1 MNETLSQPPLQA
13 QQPITRKVS
22 VLVGLGIFLF
32 PLIFA
37 WFTLRAGHSTL
48 SRVVSFIWLALSI
61 IFVFATP
68 DSSSST
74 ASQNEPSA
82 LVSST
87 EQAQDAPVEQQAPA
101 AIQISARELH
111 QHYEANEVAADRNF
125 KGQVIEISGSVQ
137 SIDSGLGDGAN
148 VPFNVGDEYGLASV
162 TASGDTN
169 FDNYAA
175 SLSKGQ
181 QITLRCVGAGE
192 VIGQPFLNNCQSI

>member
-22 VLVGLGIFLF
+22 FLLGLGIFLF

-101 AIQISARELH
+101 DGKRC
-111 QHYEANEVAADRNF
+111 
-125 KGQVIEISGSVQ
+125 
-137 SIDSGLGDGAN
+137 GL
-148 VPFNVGDEYGLASV
+148 
-162 TASGDTN
+162 
-169 FDNYAA
+169 
-175 SLSKGQ
+175 
-181 QITLRCVGAGE
+181 
-192 VIGQPFLNNCQSI
+192 